1 MEENTLVLE
10 LSNGSE
16 VKLHEVWCCYD
27 GNKDCGSVVEVFDC
41 ETGAILAR
49 FDGALPDLD
58 DEDFDRDKYIKRIE
72 SEISWAENY

>member
-16 VKLHEVWCCYD
+16 VKLHEVWNCCD
-27 GNKDCGSVVEVFDC
+27 GHKDCGSVIEVFDC
-41 ETGAILAR
+41 ETGAILAH
-49 FDGALPDLD
+49 FDGTLPDFE
-58 DEDFDRDKYIKRIE
+58 DEDFDRDKYIKKIE

>member
-16 VKLHEVWCCYD
+16 VKLHEVWNCCD
-27 GNKDCGSVVEVFDC
+27 GHKDCGSVIEVFDC
-41 ETGAILAR
+41 ETGAILAH
-49 FDGALPDLD
+49 FDGTLPDLE
-58 DEDFDRDKYIKRIE
+58 DEDFDRDKYIKIIE

>member
-16 VKLHEVWCCYD
+16 VKLHEVWNCCD
-27 GNKDCGSVVEVFDC
+27 GHKDCGSVIEVFDC
-41 ETGAILAR
+41 ETGAILAH
-49 FDGALPDLD
+49 FDGTLPDIE
-58 DEDFDRDKYIKRIE
+58 DEDFERDKYIKRIE

>member
-16 VKLHEVWCCYD
+16 VKLHEVWNCCD
-27 GNKDCGSVVEVFDC
+27 GHKDCGSVIEVFDC
-41 ETGAILAR
+41 ETGAILAH
-49 FDGALPDLD
+49 FDGTLPDLE
-58 DEDFDRDKYIKRIE
+58 DEDFDRNKYIKKID

>member
-16 VKLHEVWCCYD
+16 VKLHEVWICC
-27 GNKDCGSVVEVFDC
+27 GGHKDCGSVIEVLDC
-41 ETGAILAR
+41 ETGAILAL
-49 FDGALPDLD
+49 FNGALPDLD